1 MVFVVLVVFNML
13 FNKFMSEFSNQ
24 KLGKG
29 AQDGFGGVH
38 VIEQSA
44 AGDAGLV
51 DRGGDYKDKQDMK
64 SPSVQ
69 NAQTCSHNF
78 RGKWFLWG
86 FLRCLCVF
94 VDVPCLSVCLN
105 VIIYVCVCA
114 KRHIFCFCV
123 TFAVKSKI
131 IKSCMLI
138 MNLPQPCAQPLL

>member
-1 MVFVVLVVFNML
+1 MVFVVLVVFMF
-13 FNKFMSEFSNQ
+13 FNKFMSEFSYQ
-24 KLGKG
+24 KLGESG
-29 AQDGFGGVH
+29 LGGLGRVH
-38 VIEQSA
+38 VFEQSA

-138 MNLPQPCAQPLL
+138 MNLPHSCAQPLL